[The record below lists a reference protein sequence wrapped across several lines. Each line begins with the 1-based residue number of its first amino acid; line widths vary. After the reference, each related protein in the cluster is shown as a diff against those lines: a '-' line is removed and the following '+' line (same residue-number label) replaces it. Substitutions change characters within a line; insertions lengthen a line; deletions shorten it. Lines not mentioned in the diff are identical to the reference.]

1 MDKTNKDVTIF
12 CDGFKYHGEL
22 LEETD
27 LIYKILDYKE
37 KIIIKLPISKSVIKY
52 HGVVK
57 Q

>member
-52 HGVVK
+52 HGVVR
-57 Q
+57 